1 MDKQSLSA
9 NKRNIL
15 GRKVNSLR
23 KQGFLPGN
31 VYGKKIK
38 SQAVQVNLKDFT
50 AVFAKAGETGLIDLA
65 LDGKRLPV
73 LIHNIAY
80 HPVTQNPL
88 HADFY
93 QVDLKEKV
101 TTKVP
106 LEIIGEAP
114 AVKDKTGVLL
124 QNLDEIE
131 VEALPQDLPDKI
143 SLDVGSLTA
152 VDMGIK
158 IKDLPQ
164 NSKVKILS
172 DGELEIVKIAPAVS
186 KEAEKEIEEAQAQK
200 QAEAAAAAEAQAPGE
215 GAGEAATA
223 PEEKKPDSAKETPG
237 KDAKP
242 QEEKS

>member
-1 MDKQSLSA
+1 MDKQNLSA
-9 NKRNIL
+9 NKRNVL
-15 GRKVNSLR
+15 GRKVKQLR
-23 KQGFLPGN
+23 TQGFLPAN
-31 VYGKKIK
+31 IYGKKVK

-50 AVFAKAGETGLIDLA
+50 LVFAKSGETGLVDLA
-65 LDGKRLPV
+65 LDGKKLPV

-80 HPVTQNPL
+80 HPITGSPL

-106 LEIIGEAP
+106 LEIAGEAP

-124 QNLDEIE
+124 TIIDELE

-143 SLDVGSLTA
+143 SVDVSQLTA

-158 IKDLPQ
+158 VKDLAP
-164 NSKVKILS
+164 NPLVKILT
-172 DGELEIVKIAPAVS
+172 DIELEIVKIAPAVS
-186 KEAEKEIEEAQAQK
+186 KEAEKELEEAEAQK
-200 QAEAAAAAEAQAPGE
+200 QAEAAAAE
-215 GAGEAATA
+215 ATA
-223 PEEKKPDSAKETPG
+223 PEGVQEAPAEGEEKKPDSAKAIPG
-237 KDAKP
+237 KETKP